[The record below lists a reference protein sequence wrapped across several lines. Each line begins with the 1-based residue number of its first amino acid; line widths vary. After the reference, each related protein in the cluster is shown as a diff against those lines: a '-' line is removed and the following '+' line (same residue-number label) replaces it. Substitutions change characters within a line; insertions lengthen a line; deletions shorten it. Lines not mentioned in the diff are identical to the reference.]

1 MGYARQI
8 IASSARKPP
17 LDSVLLGDALDA
29 LNDCIQACIADTDAD
44 LSEKDLAD
52 MVNCIRLCLH
62 CTDVC
67 VATAGVLSRPA
78 EYDPNV
84 VRPLLE
90 SCVAICKSCGDE
102 CERHARH
109 HEHCRI
115 CEEACRRCESACR
128 KLLAGLG

>member
-8 IASSARKPP
+8 LASSGRKSP
-17 LDSVLLGDALDA
+17 LDSALLGDALDA
-29 LNDCIQACIADTDAD
+29 LNDCIQACIADTDTD

-52 MVNCIRLCLH
+52 MVRCVRLCLH
-62 CTDVC
+62 CTEVC
-67 VATAGVLSRPA
+67 AATAGVLSRPA

-90 SCVAICKSCGDE
+90 SCVAICKGCGDE